1 MARLTGGNLGGLARV
16 NPVKPQSPWVSVQ
29 VYYGLVEVEGWAGV
43 GLWALNTDHWFYG
56 LFQSA
61 PDLIALL
68 LPAGASA
75 APELGPD
82 SPGDALYRFAAP
94 ELKAANHRLDGAF
107 WPQNGEAGTPEQPV
121 VLLEVQMHAKAGFKH
136 RLFAQTARFLQLHP
150 QVQHLAVVVVMPHR
164 HLNLGPTQLPQQLQ
178 AFVDGVVWLSLEELG
193 QQADL
198 DPLLNLL
205 TLPVRPEAELPASTQ
220 QVLELRSDVLSA
232 VLPMLV
238 ERFPTL
244 TREEIMVIAGIP
256 AKDLRHTRAA
266 QQWIEEGRQEG
277 RQEGEAQGEARGR
290 ALGEATVTL
299 RLLNR
304 RCGPLSEATTTRIQG
319 LPLAQLEALAEAL
332 LDFSGPEDL
341 ASWLA
346 ANA

>member
-1 MARLTGGNLGGLARV
+1 M
-16 NPVKPQSPWVSVQ
+16 K
-29 VYYGLVEVEGWAGV
+29 
-43 GLWALNTDHWFYG
+43 TDHWFYG

-68 LPAGASA
+68 LPAAGAA
-75 APELGPD
+75 APSLGPD
-82 SPGDALYRFAAP
+82 APGEALYRFDAP

-107 WPQNGEAGTPEQPV
+107 WPKSGEAGTPEHPV
-121 VLLEVQMHAKAGFKH
+121 VLLEVQMHSKPGFKH
-136 RLFAQTARFLQLHP
+136 RLFAQTARFLQLNP
-150 QVQHLAVVVVMPHR
+150 QVLHLAVVVVVPHHR
-164 HLNLGPTQLPQQLQ
+164 LRLGPSQMPQQLQ
-178 AFVDGVVWLSLEELG
+178 AFVDGVIWLSLEELG

-198 DPLLNLL
+198 DPLLTLL
-205 TLPVRPEAELPASTQ
+205 TLPVRPQAELPASTQ
-220 QVLELRSDVLSA
+220 QILEIRPDLLSA
-232 VLPMLV
+232 VLPMLL

-290 ALGEATVTL
+290 AAEAAAVTL

-304 RCGPLSEATTTRIQG
+304 RCGPLSEATTARIQA
-319 LPLAQLEALAEAL
+319 LPLEQLEGLAEAL
-332 LDFSGPEDL
+332 LDFTGPADL
-341 ASWLA
+341 AAWL
-346 ANA
+346 NEHKG